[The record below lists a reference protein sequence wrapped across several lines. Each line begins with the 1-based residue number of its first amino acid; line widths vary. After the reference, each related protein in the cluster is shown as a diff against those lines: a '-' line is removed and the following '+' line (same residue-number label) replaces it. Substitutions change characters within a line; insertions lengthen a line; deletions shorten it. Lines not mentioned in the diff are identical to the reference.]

1 VEVVAP
7 PSLHPAFDNYA
18 ALAAA
23 LGLEHWVLP
32 ARAVPGAA
40 GAGASFAVEPS
51 LVVRT
56 LERALGLGEPRT
68 RREGEGPASGS
79 TSDEEELCGQY

>member
-1 VEVVAP
+1 MLIMTCFGYHTFL
-7 PSLHPAFDNYA
+7 LHAFK
-18 ALAAA
+18 
-23 LGLEHWVLP
+23 H
-32 ARAVPGAA
+32 
-40 GAGASFAVEPS
+40 
-51 LVVRT
+51 